1 MRTRK
6 EVLQR
11 PSVKAC
17 QNTATL
23 RAETLFLN
31 IAAIVLMDL
40 ISMIGLQPTPLIW
53 LSEGS
58 H

>member
-1 MRTRK
+1 MRTKK

-11 PSVKAC
+11 PFGKAC
-17 QNTATL
+17 QNTAML

-40 ISMIGLQPTPLIW
+40 ISMIGLQPTPLLW
-53 LSEGS
+53 LSEGP